1 MSELATQGGSGMFLS
16 YDMSLR
22 RPWTSLS
29 YTGCASSRHMQFVLS
44 CIQKIGEKEE
54 KFY

>member
-1 MSELATQGGSGMFLS
+1 MSELATQGGSGMFMS

-22 RPWTSLS
+22 RPWMSLS
-29 YTGCASSRHMQFVLS
+29 YTGCASSRLVLS

-54 KFY
+54 KFF